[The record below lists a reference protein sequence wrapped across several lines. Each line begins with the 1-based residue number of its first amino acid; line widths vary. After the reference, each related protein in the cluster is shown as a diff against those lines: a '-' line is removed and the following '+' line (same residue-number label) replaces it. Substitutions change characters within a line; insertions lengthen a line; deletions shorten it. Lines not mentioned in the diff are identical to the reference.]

1 MLLGAISVKAVTK
14 INKINQCLELTK
26 FATMYEKIRI
36 YVKNVREK
44 SFKIPLSINGL
55 LLYLNLASVGAHSLI
70 E

>member
-1 MLLGAISVKAVTK
+1 MLKM
-14 INKINQCLELTK
+14 
-26 FATMYEKIRI
+26 FFFFFEKRA
-36 YVKNVREK
+36 YVKNVRDK